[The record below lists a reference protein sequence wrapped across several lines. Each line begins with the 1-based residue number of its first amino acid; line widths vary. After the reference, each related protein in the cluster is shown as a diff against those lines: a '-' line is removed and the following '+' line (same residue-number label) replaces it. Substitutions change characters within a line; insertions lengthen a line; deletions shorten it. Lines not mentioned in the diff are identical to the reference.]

1 VAPLWLEGGGA
12 SSGAGLYRANYSQP
26 LLSISG
32 SERLYVHGLTF
43 EDALWPSCFPRLAP
57 PRPNKPMISVTSAA
71 AVVFANCTFL
81 RGFNIGVAI
90 SASHHIAFSHNTWL
104 ESQTFGVW
112 VNDVGK
118 YSSHVH
124 FFGNKFLHGRNNA
137 FIGTL
142 SNSSFQGNDFVHNHH
157 VACFNQSGGQ
167 LDINQKTGPNTNLAI
182 AANRVVDGS
191 ITGGDSGQ
199 DWHRLST
206 QAFEIHNGIH
216 VFLLHNDAYNN
227 SGWSTKPNPKNWPNG
242 ANITLEANRM
252 CSRCGHA
259 RGLTH
264 TVCTG
269 KENPSPPDGLV
280 PAGTKPVAK
289 PKDKSGPPAGWC
301 NATDEP
307 WVHRVGEQDRQCE
320 ANSNGHGICG
330 DSHCNAPVRPRGWL
344 QAGTAANGRRGFG
357 MLYVQPPAGT
367 STLCELAL
375 SAACPEPMGAS
386 LCRACAGADQH
397 VLRMAGCSASDVQWW
412 CSGGQPTPPPGGT
425 PVSWSV
431 ADLDP
436 NSVRVL
442 RNFSLS
448 AVPEP
453 MAVPDAQRGKSGR
466 GSEMLHDVPSIVDGG
481 EMVALWA
488 EGYGVLDVTL
498 VASQD
503 TQKSVF

>member
-1 VAPLWLEGGGA
+1 
-12 SSGAGLYRANYSQP
+12 
-26 LLSISG
+26 
-32 SERLYVHGLTF
+32 
-43 EDALWPSCFPRLAP
+43 
-57 PRPNKPMISVTSAA
+57 MISVTSAA

-157 VACFNQSGGQ
+157 IACFNQSGGQ
-167 LDINQKTGPNTNLAI
+167 LDIIQKTGPNTNLAI
-182 AANRVVDGS
+182 AANRIVDGS

-259 RGLTH
+259 RGLTR

-289 PKDKSGPPAGWC
+289 PKGKSGPPAGWC

-344 QAGTAANGRRGFG
+344 QAGTAANG
-357 MLYVQPPAGT
+357 GT
-367 STLCELAL
+367 L
-375 SAACPEPMGAS
+375 
-386 LCRACAGADQH
+386 
-397 VLRMAGCSASDVQWW
+397 
-412 CSGGQPTPPPGGT
+412 
-425 PVSWSV
+425 VSWSV

-453 MAVPDAQRGKSGR
+453 MAVPDAQRGKSGH
-466 GSEMLHDVPSIVDGG
+466 GSEILHDVPSIVDGG

-488 EGYGVLDVTL
+488 GGYGVLDVTL
-498 VASQD
+498 VAPQD
-503 TQKSVF
+503 TQKSVL